1 MSRTYR
7 RSNMRHEYS
16 DVLRVYSRDVHPPAF
31 VPLDRHSKEGSRLLA
46 RFHADAYT
54 SMSLRSSAPRTFR
67 KGYKRRME
75 YHNQRMMRLW
85 LADPGF
91 DPVFRV
97 RHRHAAN
104 YDWW

>member
-7 RSNMRHEYS
+7 RKNMRHEYR
-16 DVLRVYSRDVHPPAF
+16 DVLRVYFREVDPSAF
-31 VPLDRHSKEGSRLLA
+31 VPLDRHTKAGRRTLA

-54 SMSLRSSAPRTFR
+54 SMSQRSSAPRAFR
-67 KGYKRRME
+67 KGYKRRMGH
-75 YHNQRMMRLW
+75 HNQRMMCRW
-85 LADPGF
+85 FTEPRF
-91 DPVFRV
+91 DPVFYV